1 MSLLLPQP
9 RPDIDV
15 FWGAALSAMDG
26 KTRKISTCL
35 LSTCAGIA
43 SFVLTLTAL
52 LAAGDLDQKIL
63 ASLAMG
69 AFALLLVRFASER
82 PTSRQA
88 RAVGALIDRLLAV
101 GTGDFSSPAP
111 KAVRKEMPALAS
123 AVDTLF
129 AQVRSNLDDVH
140 AMALYDP
147 VTSLPNRVHFRREGE
162 RVLKA
167 RSADEHVAL
176 LFIDLD
182 GFKEVNDSLGHAQGD
197 QVLAMVA
204 DRLRVVVRAESQAS
218 GMAAPVIARLAG
230 DEFTLLFPTV
240 SDAADAA
247 RIAQRALDA
256 LSEPFH
262 SGTHSVNIGASIGVA
277 LGPDHGADLT
287 TLMKAAD
294 IAMYHAKGNG
304 RSQIC
309 LYDDGLAAAFSHK
322 GETERA
328 LREALARGEFALV
341 YQPQLCARNGAVVG
355 GEALLRWNHP
365 TDGIKMP
372 GEFIPIAEESTL
384 IVAIGDWVIEEV
396 VVALGRWREAGM
408 SQRLTFNVSPRQLD
422 RPRFFLKL
430 REAMRRSGSPPW
442 LLELEFT
449 ETAAMRCSDRVLAE
463 LAALRADGVSIAI
476 DDFGTGYSN
485 LARLKDIPLDRV
497 KLDQSLVSEV
507 DSSEHARTIVAAVI
521 HLIHGLGLEVIAE
534 GVEREGQLD
543 VLRAIGCDAFQGF
556 AFARPM
562 AEAELIA
569 WIAGRSA
576 RQLPLSA

>member
-1 MSLLLPQP
+1 M
-9 RPDIDV
+9 
-15 FWGAALSAMDG
+15 GG
-26 KTRKISTCL
+26 KFRKISNFV
-35 LSTCAGIA
+35 LSACAGIA
-43 SFVLTLTAL
+43 SFVLTLMAL
-52 LAAGDLDQKIL
+52 LVLGELDQKIVV
-63 ASLAMG
+63 SLTMG
-69 AFALLLVRFASER
+69 GFALLLVWIAAER
-82 PTSRQA
+82 PNSGQA
-88 RAVGALIDRLLAV
+88 RAVAALIDRLLAV
-101 GTGDFSSPAP
+101 AAGDFSSPAP
-111 KAVRKEMPALAS
+111 DSVRKEMPALAS
-123 AVDTLF
+123 AVDSLF
-129 AQVRSNLDDVH
+129 AQVRSNIDDVQ

-147 VTSLPNRVHFRREGE
+147 VTSLPNRVHFKREGE

-167 RSADEHVAL
+167 RPASEHVAL

-204 DRLRVVVRAESQAS
+204 DRLRVVVRAESQAA
-218 GMAAPVIARLAG
+218 GIATPVIARLAG
-230 DEFTLLFPTV
+230 DEFTLLFPSV
-240 SDAADAA
+240 RDAADSA
-247 RIAQRALDA
+247 RIAKCALDA

-287 TLMKAAD
+287 SLMKAAD
-294 IAMYHAKGNG
+294 IAMYHAKRNG

-309 LYDDGLAAAFSHK
+309 LYDDRLAAAFSHK

-328 LREALARGEFALV
+328 LREALVRDEFELV
-341 YQPQLCARNGAVVG
+341 YQPQLCARTGAVVG

-365 TDGIKMP
+365 SEGVKLP
-372 GEFIPIAEESTL
+372 AEFIPIAEESTL
-384 IVAIGDWVIEEV
+384 IVAIGDWVIDEV
-396 VVALGRWREAGM
+396 VIALGRWRQAGM
-408 SQRLTFNVSPRQLD
+408 TQRLTFNVSPRQLE

-449 ETAAMRCSDRVLAE
+449 ETAAMRCSDGVLAE
-463 LAALRADGVSIAI
+463 LAALRSDGVSIAI

-507 DSSEHARTIVAAVI
+507 DSSENARTIVAAVI

-534 GVEREGQLD
+534 GVERQGQLD
-543 VLRAIGCDAFQGF
+543 VLRTIGCDAFQGY

-562 AEAELIA
+562 TEGELIA
-569 WIAGRSA
+569 WIAGRSTQ
-576 RQLPLSA
+576 RLLSA